1 MRYTNIE
8 LLAIKSK
15 FEILRPL
22 MNERLCRLWA
32 ATEVRPLGHGGLTLV
47 SKATGL
53 SCACIRAGLRE
64 LKLLANTSFRRHLCA
79 TKVHPYAIRRPG
91 GGRKLVE
98 EKDQFIESALE
109 ELLSDDIAGDPMN
122 EQKWI
127 RTSTHELS
135 KRLTESGHKV
145 SASTVCR
152 LLKKLGYSLKSNKR
166 RQLHTSYPGR
176 DDQFRFIASQKEVF
190 SISRL
195 PIIKY

>member
-1 MRYTNIE
+1 MRYTNKD
-8 LLAIKSK
+8 LSAIKSK

-32 ATEVRPLGHGGLTLV
+32 ATEVQSLGHGGLTLV

-53 SCACIRAGLRE
+53 SSACIRTGLRE
-64 LKLLANTSFRRHLCA
+64 LKLLANTSFTHHSSA
-79 TKVHPYAIRRPG
+79 TKVQSYAIRRPG

-98 EKDQFIESALE
+98 EKDPSIESALE
-109 ELLSDDIAGDPMN
+109 ELLSDEIAGDPMS

-135 KRLTESGHKV
+135 KRLTGSGHKV

-152 LLKKLGYSLKSNKR
+152 LLKKLGYSLKVNKR

-176 DDQFRFIASQKEVF
+176 DDQFRFITSQREVF
-190 SISRL
+190 SKL
-195 PIIKY
+195 PPP